1 MSNKEIALSYRSKG
15 LSIIPI
21 WSLKQIERKP
31 PSYFIREFNNAL
43 EKNKKKENP
52 LSDDEVYQDY
62 VTRVCKRAIINWTP
76 FQKDCRPNKRY
87 PHGLINGQMQTSALL
102 QARFQGLSSLIS
114 ILIMPSNTPK
124 TKVDSLILL
133 WSKPVKAVMLMFSTQ
148 VLKSEMTSIKNWI

>member
-52 LSDDEVYQDY
+52 QSDDEVYQDY
-62 VTRVCKRAIINWTP
+62 VTRVCKRAIINWTL
-76 FQKDCRPNKRY
+76 FQK
-87 PHGLINGQMQTSALL
+87 
-102 QARFQGLSSLIS
+102 
-114 ILIMPSNTPK
+114 K
-124 TKVDSLILL
+124 TADRTRGIHMV
-133 WSKPVKAVMLMFSTQ
+133 
-148 VLKSEMTSIKNWI
+148 